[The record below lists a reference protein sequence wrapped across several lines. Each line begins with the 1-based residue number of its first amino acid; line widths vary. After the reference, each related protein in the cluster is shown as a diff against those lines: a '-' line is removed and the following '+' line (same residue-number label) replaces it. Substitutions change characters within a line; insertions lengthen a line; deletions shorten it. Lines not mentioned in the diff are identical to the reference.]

1 MKWNKIINVKNVDVL
16 RYMLNQAADE
26 LVSIVQIVTLGLVGQ
41 LIKRCVNFIKRK
53 V

>member
-16 RYMLNQAADE
+16 KYMLNQAADE
-26 LVSIVQIVTLGLVGQ
+26 LVSTVLIVTLGFVGQ
-41 LIKRCVNFIKRK
+41 LIKRCVNFTKRK